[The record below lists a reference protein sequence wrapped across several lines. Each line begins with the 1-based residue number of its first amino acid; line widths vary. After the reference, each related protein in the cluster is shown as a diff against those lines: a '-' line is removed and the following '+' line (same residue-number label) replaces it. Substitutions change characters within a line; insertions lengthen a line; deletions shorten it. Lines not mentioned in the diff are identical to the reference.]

1 MHADAQKKLKIVD
14 YVVLAVDFWAPED
27 DSEASEIEGE
37 GDAGMLHELPPTGIG
52 GGCAVYAANDDHGAF
67 GLEQSGGQKVGRIA
81 VEKIGGERREIGGER
96 REEGRG
102 GRLGGGGPGGGG
114 AGGGYVGLDGGGGA
128 EEEDARGLLVV
139 GEAKEQAQV
148 FGGEAADGVVLIAA
162 GEAGLERLA
171 EGGVGVIG
179 GGVVDD
185 VGDELEGEWRVDAVA
200 LALAEAAQPSEETG
214 QQMIFVGHGS

>member
-1 MHADAQKKLKIVD
+1 MHADAQKRLKIVD
-14 YVVLAVDFWAPED
+14 YVVLAVDFGAPED
-27 DSEASEIEGE
+27 DSETSEIEGE
-37 GDAGMLHELPPTGIG
+37 GDVRVLHKLLPTGAG
-52 GGCAVYAANDDHGAF
+52 GGCAVDAADDDHGAF

-81 VEKIGGERREIGGER
+81 VEKIGGERRG
-96 REEGRG
+96 EGRG
-102 GRLGGGGPGGGG
+102 GRLGGDDPDGGG

-148 FGGEAADGVVLIAA
+148 FGGEAADGIVLIAA
-162 GEAGLERLA
+162 REAGLERLA

-179 GGVVDD
+179 RGVVDD

-200 LALAEAAQPSEETG
+200 FALAEAAEPSDETG